1 MLNKVT
7 LIGNLGQDPD
17 VRTSPNGTKIVRI
30 SLATTRRWKDRA
42 SGEGKTATEWHRV
55 VFFNRTAEV
64 VEQYL
69 RKGSQVYIEGRI
81 QTQKYQ
87 GKDGQDRYSTD
98 IIAEQMQMDQ
108 QEIEQTFAA
117 LIEEHDWILSIQP
130 HTHIINKNF
139 DYSKKITLLQQCWQ
153 IAYAD
158 NILDKH
164 EEHRIRKLSELLY
177 LPHKDFIQ
185 TKLKVSQPNEY

>member
-30 SLATTRRWKDRA
+30 SLATTRRWTDRQTQ
-42 SGEGKTATEWHRV
+42 ERRDHTEWHRV

-87 GKDGQDRYSTD
+87 GKDGQDRYSTE
-98 IIAEQMQMDQ
+98 IIAEQMQMLGSRSGGSSNFSDNAQ
-108 QEIEQTFAA
+108 SSAPAA
-117 LIEEHDWILSIQP
+117 SPSAPGAFQGPDD
-130 HTHIINKNF
+130 F
-139 DYSKKITLLQQCWQ
+139 DDDI
-153 IAYAD
+153 
-158 NILDKH
+158 
-164 EEHRIRKLSELLY
+164 
-177 LPHKDFIQ
+177 PF
-185 TKLKVSQPNEY
+185 

>member
-30 SLATTRRWKDRA
+30 SLATTRRWTDRQTQERKDH
-42 SGEGKTATEWHRV
+42 TEWHRV

-98 IIAEQMQMDQ
+98 IIAEQMQMLGSRSGGSSNFSDNAQ
-108 QEIEQTFAA
+108 SSAPAA
-117 LIEEHDWILSIQP
+117 PASPSAPGAFQGSDD
-130 HTHIINKNF
+130 F
-139 DYSKKITLLQQCWQ
+139 DDDI
-153 IAYAD
+153 
-158 NILDKH
+158 
-164 EEHRIRKLSELLY
+164 
-177 LPHKDFIQ
+177 PF
-185 TKLKVSQPNEY
+185 

>member
-30 SLATTRRWKDRA
+30 SLATTRRWTDRQTQERKDH
-42 SGEGKTATEWHRV
+42 TEWHRV

-87 GKDGQDRYSTD
+87 GKDGQDRYSTE
-98 IIAEQMQMDQ
+98 IIAEQMQMLGSRSGGSSNFSDNAQ
-108 QEIEQTFAA
+108 SSAPAA
-117 LIEEHDWILSIQP
+117 SPSAPGAFQGPDD
-130 HTHIINKNF
+130 F
-139 DYSKKITLLQQCWQ
+139 DDDI
-153 IAYAD
+153 
-158 NILDKH
+158 
-164 EEHRIRKLSELLY
+164 
-177 LPHKDFIQ
+177 PF
-185 TKLKVSQPNEY
+185 

>member
-7 LIGNLGQDPD
+7 LSGNLGQDPD

-30 SLATTRRWKDRA
+30 SLATTRRWTDRQTQERKDH
-42 SGEGKTATEWHRV
+42 TEWHRV

-98 IIAEQMQMDQ
+98 IIAEQMQMLGGRSGGTSNYSDGS
-108 QEIEQTFAA
+108 QTAA
-117 LIEEHDWILSIQP
+117 PAAPATPQAPSPMTPGPDD
-130 HTHIINKNF
+130 F
-139 DYSKKITLLQQCWQ
+139 DDDI
-153 IAYAD
+153 
-158 NILDKH
+158 
-164 EEHRIRKLSELLY
+164 
-177 LPHKDFIQ
+177 PF
-185 TKLKVSQPNEY
+185 